1 MRDINEKLIQI
12 VELIKEVGKIDEGV
26 ENILMDGFSLSL
38 RTIQQV
44 IAKKDKE
51 AFDVDERLELVTK
64 ALGFPLED
72 LVSNLVARKQAE
84 MQAQMMAMN
93 GQSQGQFDPNKK
105 ADDDVLN
112 FIVNNSTFD
121 DGILNADAKDQNDD
135 DIRNTINLA
144 TNDKSDDDKKTNV
157 DDYQNFINKARE
169 DLSFLK
175 TQI

>member
-1 MRDINEKLIQI
+1 MRDINDKLLQI
-12 VELIKEVGKIDEGV
+12 VELIKEVGKVDEGV

-84 MQAQMMAMN
+84 MQAQMMAMS
-93 GQSQGQFDPNKK
+93 GQSQGKFDPNKK
-105 ADDDVLN
+105 ADEDVLN
-112 FIVNNSTFD
+112 FIMDNSTFD
-121 DGILNADAKDQNDD
+121 DKVLNVDAKDQNDD
-135 DIRNTINLA
+135 DIRNIVNIAESQSTENE
-144 TNDKSDDDKKTNV
+144 KSV
-157 DDYQNFINKARE
+157 DDYQKFLNKARE